1 MTFFLSLIKNSFIY
15 FLSKIGKTSQ
25 VDDLNVCYIEKQ
37 KDFNLLKQVAQILY
51 DDVYEIN
58 WDEKLHRTIVRSNS
72 MSNDVQFDDIPI
84 YDIINYLFSQ
94 NDEIIDVY
102 HESSDEYAIYLNVS
116 RAPLCQFTLKN
127 A

>member
-1 MTFFLSLIKNSFIY
+1 MTFFLSFIKNSFIY
-15 FLSKIGKTSQ
+15 CLSKIGKTSQ

-72 MSNDVQFDDIPI
+72 MSTDVQFDDIPI
-84 YDIINYLFSQ
+84 YDIINYLYSQ
-94 NDEIIDVY
+94 NNETIDVY
-102 HESSDEYAIYLNVS
+102 Y
-116 RAPLCQFTLKN
+116 
-127 A
+127 